1 MMAKVMLIQQKIGGE
16 GLADAVNPIAH
27 IFCHVKQMQSS
38 FVALSTILPKLHV
51 LNLGTYLPAEGG
63 SDGIVRKIWT
73 HDVRITNS
81 WQYFFFLAIFRLVLL
96 LM

>member
-1 MMAKVMLIQQKIGGE
+1 MAKVMLIQQKIEGE
-16 GLADAVNPIAH
+16 GLADAVIPIAH

-51 LNLGTYLPAEGG
+51 LNLGTYLQKVVVT

-81 WQYFFFLAIFRLVLL
+81 WQSFFFLAIFRLVLL

>member
-1 MMAKVMLIQQKIGGE
+1 MYDGKGNAYSAENWRSGPIPN
-16 GLADAVNPIAH
+16 AVNPIAH

-63 SDGIVRKIWT
+63 SD
-73 HDVRITNS
+73 
-81 WQYFFFLAIFRLVLL
+81 
-96 LM
+96 

>member
-1 MMAKVMLIQQKIGGE
+1 MYLSKCMMMAKVMLIQQKIEGE

-51 LNLGTYLPAEGG
+51 LNLGTYYLPAEGG
-63 SDGIVRKIWT
+63 SD
-73 HDVRITNS
+73 
-81 WQYFFFLAIFRLVLL
+81 
-96 LM
+96 